1 MTGCGQRVWIGYVLV
16 LIASSF
22 QKMRSKDIP
31 HASLGLGKTNCPTI
45 WGPLLQCPA
54 MARSS
59 GTCRAFVMHLVST
72 KQLHCQY
79 LRHTWWDISRN
90 CCFSTPFQSPFL
102 RVNQLSLHLHL
113 HKRRTQNPPLTPS
126 INMARPTPAAGF
138 APGSTNST
146 IFQQTVKPNLRAARP
161 WDIPRSGSRLG
172 QFFGSV
178 RWFFVLE
185 PTSQK
190 PTLQQKQVLNEIEF
204 SDPSSPDLQQACQ
217 RFFLS
222 ISAVPTDQ
230 CWQTLQ
236 PYKEVVDFH
245 RKVPHNAQG
254 HKECHTMART
264 PVQSPQNRKT
274 Q

>member
-72 KQLHCQY
+72 KLNNFIANTY
-79 LRHTWWDISRN
+79 VI
-90 CCFSTPFQSPFL
+90 
-102 RVNQLSLHLHL
+102 
-113 HKRRTQNPPLTPS
+113 
-126 INMARPTPAAGF
+126 
-138 APGSTNST
+138 
-146 IFQQTVKPNLRAARP
+146 
-161 WDIPRSGSRLG
+161 
-172 QFFGSV
+172 
-178 RWFFVLE
+178 
-185 PTSQK
+185 
-190 PTLQQKQVLNEIEF
+190 LNEIFREIVAFQHLSSHLSLESTNCHSTFIYTKGEHKILHWPPASTWPGPLQPQGLRLDQPTAPSF
-204 SDPSSPDLQQACQ
+204 SKPSNRISEPPDRGIFLAQVVALVNSSEVFDGFLCWNQQHPKNQ
-217 RFFLS
+217 RFNKSKFEMKSSFQTHLLRICS
-222 ISAVPTDQ
+222 KPVHRFFCFKKHQPAVPTD
-230 CWQTLQ
+230 LPAGKRPAS

-264 PVQSPQNRKT
+264 PL
-274 Q
+274 